1 MARGYAVEA
10 FAEIPWLIDHPC
22 HYWGDLDT
30 HGFGILNRLR
40 HHLPDVQSLL
50 MDQATLL
57 AHEPLWQQED
67 KPSTAPLDRLT
78 DAEQAMYQGLQ
89 THQWGHQVR
98 LEQERIGWP
107 FAWSRI
113 VNASAITS

>member
-98 LEQERIGWP
+98 LEQERIAWP